1 MDAVRVWLYA
11 RQNKEAVDAQL
22 AVLKEAAASNGFSI
36 QGMSCDIGS
45 SLDADRIGLQEA
57 EQVMMDRQADV
68 LLVERI
74 SVISRDSHV
83 VLDILQ
89 KIEAWGGRVTAVAGG
104 EPDLAALRILS
115 SMPTEPDPVCEACGD
130 LVDHRSDGCTAD
142 KIVCDGVVYDRIKV
156 SGESDIFNELTQD
169 QRCSGFF
176 SNVGFFRHFDQRC
189 SGFFSNVG
197 FFRHFGC

>member
-11 RQNKEAVDAQL
+11 RAQNKEAVDAQL
-22 AVLKEAAASNGFSI
+22 AMLKEAAASNGFSI

-57 EQVMMDRQADV
+57 EQAMMDRQADV
-68 LLVERI
+68 LLFERI

-104 EPDLAALRILS
+104 EPDLAALCILS
-115 SMPTEPDPVCEACGD
+115 SMPAEPDPVCEACGD
-130 LVDHRSDGCTAD
+130 LVDPCSDGCTAD
-142 KIVCDGVVYDRIKV
+142 EFICDGVVHDRIKV

-176 SNVGFFRHFDQRC
+176 SNVGFFRHF
-189 SGFFSNVG
+189 
-197 FFRHFGC
+197 GC